1 MQVEN
6 LTKEQVDM
14 AGVFFDKM
22 GAPVTHKTFNMEDMN
37 FAKRL
42 TAIEEGI
49 ADIKNIL
56 NHTFGDHV
64 LVKGEWID
72 ILCKNRKA
80 LRKAGFN
87 HTRG

>member
-22 GAPVTHKTFNMEDMN
+22 GAPVTHKTYDMEDMD

-42 TAIEEGI
+42 TKIEEGI
-49 ADIKNIL
+49 AEIKVMLKHIFGDNVVANGKFIDTKTVLGRAFKKGGL
-56 NHTFGDHV
+56 NHT
-64 LVKGEWID
+64 
-72 ILCKNRKA
+72 R
-80 LRKAGFN
+80 
-87 HTRG
+87 